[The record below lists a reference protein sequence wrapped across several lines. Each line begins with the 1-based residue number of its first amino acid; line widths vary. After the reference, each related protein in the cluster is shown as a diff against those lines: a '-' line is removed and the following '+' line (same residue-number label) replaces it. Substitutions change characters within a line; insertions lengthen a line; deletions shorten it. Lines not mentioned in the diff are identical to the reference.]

1 MWNAA
6 GCRSFTL
13 PFSSTVVATPSQSG
27 SSQIRRASPSL
38 SRSWCD
44 AHTSHCQSYSA
55 SAESSTNCIS
65 PAIDRT
71 LPPPT
76 TSIDALLISTQPSA
90 GAVEL

>member
-1 MWNAA
+1 MERRRVSLLHLALLVDRRRDA
-6 GCRSFTL
+6 LAVR
-13 PFSSTVVATPSQSG
+13 VVADQKG
-27 SSQIRRASPSL
+27 VAVD

-76 TSIDALLISTQPSA
+76 TSIDASLISTQPSA